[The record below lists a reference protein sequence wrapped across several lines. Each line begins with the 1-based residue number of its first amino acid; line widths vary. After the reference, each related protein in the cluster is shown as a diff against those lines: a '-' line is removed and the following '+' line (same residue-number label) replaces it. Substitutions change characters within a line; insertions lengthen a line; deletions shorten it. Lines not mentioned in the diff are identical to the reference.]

1 MATTWIVAADDS
13 RARVLQV
20 TDRERHLTEI
30 QDLVNPAGRAQD
42 RELQTDAE
50 PRFKRS
56 SSPKS
61 FPRTSRGSTRGRSN
75 ATSRKEVVLPN
86 ECAAVGSG

>member
-20 TDRERHLTEI
+20 TDQERHLTEI

-42 RELQTDAE
+42 RDLETDAE
-50 PRFKRS
+50 PRFNGTPADR
-56 SSPKS
+56 PA
-61 FPRTSRGSTRGRSN
+61 TRN
-75 ATSRKEVVLPN
+75 DKAP
-86 ECAAVGSG
+86 